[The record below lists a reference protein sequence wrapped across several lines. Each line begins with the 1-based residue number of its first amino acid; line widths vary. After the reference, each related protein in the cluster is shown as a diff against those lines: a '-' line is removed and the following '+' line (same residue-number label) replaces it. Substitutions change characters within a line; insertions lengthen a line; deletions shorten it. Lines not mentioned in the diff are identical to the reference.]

1 MSAVPRNDPRR
12 SRRRRLDSAGA
23 STYVVATVAVAAICL
38 PLAWMFAASL
48 KSRSELYSVPVE
60 LLPSDPQWSN
70 YSKAWNAVPFARFF
84 LNSIVTTLLATLL
97 KLLNGVLTAY
107 ALVFMEVRARRIV
120 FLVVIAALMVPEQVV
135 LIPNY
140 VLVSDLDW
148 LNTYQGLVVPNAAVA
163 LGTFLMRQHFL
174 TIPRSLVEAARLDG
188 VGHLGL
194 LWKVLLPISRPSL
207 AAFAVI
213 AVVARWNDYLWP
225 LLVTN
230 TDQMKTLPVGLTL
243 LQDSEGQSEWG
254 IVMAGSVMVVVPII
268 LLFLRAQRH
277 LVEGL
282 TAGSVKG

>member
-1 MSAVPRNDPRR
+1 V
-12 SRRRRLDSAGA
+12 RRRDQAGPY
-23 STYVVATVAVAAICL
+23 TYLVAVLAVVVICL
-38 PLAWMFAASL
+38 PLVWMLAASL
-48 KSRSELYSVPVE
+48 KTRAELYSVPVE
-60 LLPSDPQWSN
+60 LLPADPQWSN
-70 YSKAWNAVPFARFF
+70 YSKAWNAVPFGRFF
-84 LNSIVTTLLATLL
+84 VNSVITTVLATLL

-107 ALVFMEVRARRIV
+107 ALVFMDVRIRKFV
-120 FLVVIAALMVPEQVV
+120 FVAVVAALMVPEQVV

-174 TIPRSLVEAARLDG
+174 TIPTSLVEAARLDG

-194 LWKVLLPISRPSL
+194 LWKVLLPVSRPSL

-254 IVMAGSVMVVVPII
+254 IVMAGAVMVVVPII

>member
-1 MSAVPRNDPRR
+1 VF
-12 SRRRRLDSAGA
+12 
-23 STYVVATVAVAAICL
+23 VAV
-38 PLAWMFAASL
+38 
-48 KSRSELYSVPVE
+48 V
-60 LLPSDPQWSN
+60 
-70 YSKAWNAVPFARFF
+70 
-84 LNSIVTTLLATLL
+84 
-97 KLLNGVLTAY
+97 
-107 ALVFMEVRARRIV
+107 
-120 FLVVIAALMVPEQVV
+120 AALMVPEQVV

-174 TIPRSLVEAARLDG
+174 TIPTSLVEAARLDG

-194 LWKVLLPISRPSL
+194 LWKVLLPVSRPSL

-254 IVMAGSVMVVVPII
+254 IVMAGAVMVVVPII